1 MANAFAATISLVP
14 LILSAGCSKQP
25 QAARTAA
32 SAATQAASAPQPV
45 APQNTLNA
53 GYPRPAEYTSRY
65 DPEKEAEKIGIKLY
79 PSARILSMPYAIR
92 RGNYYQQRA
101 FFTTTDTRED
111 VEKFYGQVYGV
122 GTFQENAAGVAGAS
136 IMQVGSRESYLFNIH
151 TAPDG
156 ETHIEVTAIRTC
168 EMYPAPCDESQIP
181 QPAEDTSLYD
191 PEKEAEKIGIKLYPG
206 SRILSKPYGVQ
217 RGNYYQQRAFFA
229 TTDSHGEVVKF
240 YDQVYGV
247 GTFQENAI
255 GVAAA
260 SIVRGQSRE
269 SYLFKIYPAPD
280 GETHIEVTAIRPCEA
295 GPAAC
300 AGS

>member
-53 GYPRPAEYTSRY
+53 GYPRPAEYTSR
-65 DPEKEAEKIGIKLY
+65 
-79 PSARILSMPYAIR
+79 
-92 RGNYYQQRA
+92 
-101 FFTTTDTRED
+101 
-111 VEKFYGQVYGV
+111 
-122 GTFQENAAGVAGAS
+122 
-136 IMQVGSRESYLFNIH
+136 
-151 TAPDG
+151 
-156 ETHIEVTAIRTC
+156 
-168 EMYPAPCDESQIP
+168 
-181 QPAEDTSLYD
+181 YD